1 MDDKVKKR
9 QRESQRLLREK
20 RKRAGI
26 VEKRVRLSPDEM
38 LLWSKFTLD
47 LEKYRNARDAD
58 SL

>member
-1 MDDKVKKR
+1 MDDKVRKR

-20 RKRAGI
+20 RKREGI

-38 LLWSKFTLD
+38 LLWSKFTID

>member
-38 LLWSKFTLD
+38 LLWSKFTID